1 MENNT
6 ASLASASMITDV
18 EMAQFAAALLPGCT
32 HRHEI
37 LRRRPLIIRVGLT
50 HAQHSPDDV
59 LALLSATACRQAW
72 LTAWGIRRNGEVDPG
87 SIAPSADGRHVLLD
101 LVFFGH

>member
-1 MENNT
+1 MVSPDDIDRF
-6 ASLASASMITDV
+6 AS
-18 EMAQFAAALLPGCT
+18 ALLPGCT

-50 HAQHSPDDV
+50 HAQHSPDEV
-59 LALLSATACRQAW
+59 LALLSAAAFRPAW